1 MSEIR
6 EGRGARKFFLKKK
19 KFPLSQAVEVRRGME
34 TNHRSATTTRRGDAR
49 VQCSVFVMS
58 SVGLAAG

>member
-1 MSEIR
+1 VKYEKVGGPESSSS
-6 EGRGARKFFLKKK
+6 KKKK